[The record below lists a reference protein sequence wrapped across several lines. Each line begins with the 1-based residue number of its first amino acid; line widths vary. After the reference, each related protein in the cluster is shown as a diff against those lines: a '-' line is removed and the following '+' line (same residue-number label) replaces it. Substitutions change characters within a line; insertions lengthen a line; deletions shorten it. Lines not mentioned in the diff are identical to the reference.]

1 MMARTLLVALGL
13 LAISVGASAE
23 RLYKWVDKDGTVHY
37 GSSPP
42 RSDVDAEQKNIRT
55 GSSRDAGGPDLSD
68 KPPVVLYMVPKCGA
82 CDEARTYLNKRG
94 VPFTDKN
101 VDGDPKA
108 QEELRKKSG
117 GLSVPTITI
126 GEKVMRG
133 YMESLLEGELDNA
146 GYPKV
151 VAEGEKKQG
160 EGEESAG
167 FRAPTR

>member
-13 LAISVGASAE
+13 LAISFGAGAE
-23 RLYKWVDKDGTVHY
+23 RLYKWVDQDGKVHY
-37 GSSPP
+37 SATPP
-42 RSDVDAEQKNIRT
+42 SDVDAVQKNIRA
-55 GSSRDAGGPDLSD
+55 GGSRDAGGPDLSD
-68 KPPVVLYMVPKCGA
+68 KPPVVLYVVPKCGA
-82 CDEARTYLNKRG
+82 CDEARSYLKKRG

-108 QEELRKKSG
+108 QEELKKKSG

-133 YMESLLEGELDNA
+133 YMESLLEGELDTA

-151 VAEGEKKQG
+151 AAEGEKKEG